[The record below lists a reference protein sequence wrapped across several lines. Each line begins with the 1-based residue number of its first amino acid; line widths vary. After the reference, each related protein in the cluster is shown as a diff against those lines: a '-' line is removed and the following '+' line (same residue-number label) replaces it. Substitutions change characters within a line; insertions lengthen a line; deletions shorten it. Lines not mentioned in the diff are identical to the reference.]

1 MINCFLAG
9 SVMHITYSLHV
20 LMHDLKEN
28 QPNLLSLELTR

>member
-9 SVMHITYSLHV
+9 SVMHMTYSLNV

-28 QPNLLSLELTR
+28 PPNLLSLELTR

>member
-9 SVMHITYSLHV
+9 SVMHMTYSLHV

-28 QPNLLSLELTR
+28 PPNLLSLELTR